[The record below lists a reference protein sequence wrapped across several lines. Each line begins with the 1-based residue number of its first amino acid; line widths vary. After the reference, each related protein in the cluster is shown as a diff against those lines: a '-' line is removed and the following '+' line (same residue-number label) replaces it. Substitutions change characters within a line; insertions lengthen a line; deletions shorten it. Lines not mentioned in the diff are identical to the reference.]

1 MVKKTASSAQG
12 LNSKVKI
19 LPGVSILAILSRLNY
34 KPWFA
39 IAEFIDN
46 SVQSFLDNKTSIGK
60 ISGSKP
66 KLKIKIS
73 YDSRD
78 GGTLKILDNAGG
90 ISEKEFPR
98 AFRPAQVPADTS
110 GLHEYGMGMKSA
122 ACWFSP
128 KWAVRTSE
136 IGKPVTKTVKFDIKK
151 IIKDDIQE
159 LDVDTEP
166 SKSTLHFTEIVLK
179 DWTAVEF
186 LDSV

>member
-1 MVKKTASSAQG
+1 
-12 LNSKVKI
+12 
-19 LPGVSILAILSRLNY
+19 
-34 KPWFA
+34 
-39 IAEFIDN
+39 
-46 SVQSFLDNKTSIGK
+46 
-60 ISGSKP
+60 
-66 KLKIKIS
+66 
-73 YDSRD
+73 
-78 GGTLKILDNAGG
+78 
-90 ISEKEFPR
+90 
-98 AFRPAQVPADTS
+98 
-110 GLHEYGMGMKSA
+110 MGMKSA